1 MCLAI
6 PMKLIEMDGNT
17 GIVEAGGV
25 QRRIGLD
32 LMEDAAVGD
41 YFIVHAGYAIEKL
54 SPEEARNT
62 LDLFRRIEAE
72 PEE

>member
-6 PMKLIEMDGNT
+6 PMKLVEINGAS

-25 QRRIGLD
+25 RRRIGLD
-32 LMEDAAVGD
+32 LIEDVTLGD

-54 SPEEARNT
+54 SPEEAQHT
-62 LDLFRRIEAE
+62 LDLFRRVEAA

>member
-1 MCLAI
+1 MR
-6 PMKLIEMDGNT
+6 LIETDGTT

-41 YFIVHAGYAIEKL
+41 YFIIHAGYAIEKL
-54 SPEEARNT
+54 SPEEAQKT
-62 LDLFRRIEAE
+62 LDLFRRIETE